1 MGEAVGS
8 SNNIFVKH
16 IGVVFLY
23 TYQADSL
30 RQLSRRLYRLHL
42 GYILNAY
49 IITHPES
56 EGSLHMPLN
65 ASLLQEQYLGR
76 ISTNLA
82 ENL

>member
-1 MGEAVGS
+1 M
-8 SNNIFVKH
+8 
-16 IGVVFLY
+16 VFLY

-30 RQLSRRLYRLHL
+30 RRLSRRFYWLDL

-65 ASLLQEQYLGR
+65 ASFLQGDISAVYQPILLKICEIFVL
-76 ISTNLA
+76 IWVAN
-82 ENL
+82 